1 MDDDKSTEDLIKEL
15 LSSNKELL
23 SSNKNLVSSMATLEK
38 DVTALKKD
46 IQRNKRPHDDEDEGE
61 DDASRDGDGQDHR
74 DSDIEAAASEDELPV
89 SKRFTLSEEGEAFL
103 ETVFSSQL
111 EYVARKAKMA
121 KYGQP
126 DSKWTM
132 CPELS
137 PVVAATL
144 SKEAIKNDKV
154 AFCTQQL
161 WMEVTGPLTA
171 CLEKAHEGGLTVQD
185 AVPMIQAVLL

>member
-1 MDDDKSTEDLIKEL
+1 MDEDLIKEL

-23 SSNKNLVSSMATLEK
+23 SSNKNLVSSVATLEK
-38 DVTALKKD
+38 EVTALKTKD
-46 IQRNKRPHDDEDEGE
+46 IQRNKRPRDDEDEGE
-61 DDASRDGDGQDHR
+61 DNASCDGDGQDHR
-74 DSDIEAAASEDELPV
+74 DSNVEAAASEDELPV
-89 SKRFTLSEEGEAFL
+89 SKWFSLSEEGEAFL
-103 ETVFSSQL
+103 ETVFSSRL
-111 EYVARKAKMA
+111 DYATRKAKMA

-161 WMEVTGPLTA
+161 WM
-171 CLEKAHEGGLTVQD
+171 
-185 AVPMIQAVLL
+185 